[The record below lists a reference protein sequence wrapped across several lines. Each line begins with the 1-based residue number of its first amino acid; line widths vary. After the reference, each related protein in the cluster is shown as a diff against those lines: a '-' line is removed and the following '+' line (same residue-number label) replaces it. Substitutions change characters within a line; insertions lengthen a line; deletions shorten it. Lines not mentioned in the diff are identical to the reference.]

1 MQIGMVH
8 SLIHETTIPSIGYS
22 NTIVDTMLAALVE
35 NSDKSVGGA
44 PKSVGA
50 PVEDTTPATE
60 DIAAA
65 DFVRH
70 LVKPHGKTANF
81 WAFYKLYNPTHHPDL
96 QDVAH
101 CMLCHTNVST
111 KGHTTSGLNKHLQ
124 HRHCEEYES
133 MNERGPSCMSAE
145 TERQP
150 SVAGIFPRMAKD
162 KSMCVCELDLQ

>member
-1 MQIGMVH
+1 MSQV
-8 SLIHETTIPSIGYS
+8 SDVTFPLDSIGNS

-50 PVEDTTPATE
+50 IVEDTTAATE
-60 DIAAA
+60 DTAAA

-70 LVKPHGKTANF
+70 LVKPRGKTANF
-81 WAFYKLYNPTHHPDL
+81 WVFYKLYDPTHHPDL

-101 CMLCHTNVST
+101 CMLCHMHIST
-111 KGHTTSGLNKHLQ
+111 KGRTTSGLNKHLQ
-124 HRHCEEYES
+124 HRHREDYES

-150 SVAGIFPRMAKD
+150 SVADISKKG
-162 KSMCVCELDLQ
+162 QG